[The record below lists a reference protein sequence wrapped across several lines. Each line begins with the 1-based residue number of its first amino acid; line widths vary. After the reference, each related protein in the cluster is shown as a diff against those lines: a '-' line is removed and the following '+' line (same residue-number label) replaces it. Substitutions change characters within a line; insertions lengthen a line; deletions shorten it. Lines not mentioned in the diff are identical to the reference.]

1 MIERKAAL
9 GKAPGF
15 LYLLRWPAPYMD
27 GRYGSVHGTDVPLI
41 FHNPDRWPLTAGAA
55 DGRIMAYRMAGAF
68 IAFAET
74 GNPSTPELPWP
85 AYHPNTKPTM
95 VFDTQSGAKNDP
107 DRDLLG
113 LLPPANSR

>member
-1 MIERKAAL
+1 
-9 GKAPGF
+9 
-15 LYLLRWPAPYMD
+15 
-27 GRYGSVHGTDVPLI
+27 
-41 FHNPDRWPLTAGAA
+41 
-55 DGRIMAYRMAGAF
+55 MANRMAGAF